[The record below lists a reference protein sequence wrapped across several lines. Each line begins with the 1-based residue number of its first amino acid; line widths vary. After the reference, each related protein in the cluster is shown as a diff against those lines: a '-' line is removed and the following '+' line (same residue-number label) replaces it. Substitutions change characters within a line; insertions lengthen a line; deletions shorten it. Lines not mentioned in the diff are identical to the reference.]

1 MDRGIEPINN
11 FIGMWYYVIGYE
23 SNRMFQCLFS
33 YKPTEY
39 FFGRADSKKNVEAWT
54 RGGPGNIV
62 VVTCGK
68 VSLWF
73 SPPGFWHVLLGQE

>member
-39 FFGRADSKKNVEAWT
+39 FFGRADSKKTSKLGPEAVRET
-54 RGGPGNIV
+54 
-62 VVTCGK
+62 
-68 VSLWF
+68 
-73 SPPGFWHVLLGQE
+73 